1 MLKNIKI
8 VMEKSWNHRGFKT
21 FCLLSPNMDST
32 VYSYADESMF
42 DKFTFLFRSLPTCR

>member
-8 VMEKSWNHRGFKT
+8 VTKKSCNHRGFKT

-32 VYSYADESMF
+32 VYLYADESMF
-42 DKFTFLFRSLPTCR
+42 GKFTFLFRSLPACR